1 MYFLPVW
8 YLTVEDSLRTLR
20 HLKLFWLRTIP
31 YFFKSK
37 KAWSY

>member
-8 YLTVEDSLRTLR
+8 YLTTEDSLRALR
-20 HLKLFWLRTIP
+20 HAKLFWLRTFP
-31 YFFKSK
+31 YFLKSK